1 MLFNTVCIAGVG
13 LIGGSFGLALR
24 EKGLAERVVG
34 LARRE
39 ATCEAAVKSGAVDS
53 ATTYLSEAVR
63 GAELI
68 FLAPPVAQIK
78 PLCQQLAPLVHGGVI
93 VTDAGSTKAGI
104 VRDGEA
110 LLGQKA
116 MFVGGHPM
124 AGSERSGVEQ
134 AKSNL
139 FERAVWILTP
149 TANTPEVAVNRMVEL
164 IEALGAVPLIL
175 DAALHDKLL
184 AVTSHLPHITAAALV
199 HLFMQEQSE
208 TDFASQLIAGGWRDS
223 TRVAAGN
230 AEMWRD
236 ICLANAPAIA
246 HSVED
251 MIEQLEEF
259 RDMLRDTD
267 GQRLHQWFES
277 AAQVRNKHGYFP
289 RS

>member
-1 MLFNTVCIAGVG
+1 MLFNSVCIAGVG

-24 EKGLAERVVG
+24 ERGLAERVVG

-39 ATCEAAVKSGAVDS
+39 ATCEAALSMGAVDA
-53 ATTYLSEAVR
+53 ATTNLAEAVR

-68 FLAPPVAQIK
+68 LLAPPVGQIK
-78 PLCQQLAPLVHGGVI
+78 PLCEQLAPLVHGGVI

-124 AGSERSGVEQ
+124 AGSERTGVEQ

-139 FERAVWILTP
+139 FEKAVWILTP
-149 TANTPEVAVNRMVEL
+149 TADTPEVAVNRMVEL

-199 HLFMQEQSE
+199 HIFMQAQNE

-223 TRVAAGN
+223 TRVAAGS

-246 HSVED
+246 RSVED

-259 RDMLRDTD
+259 RDMLRDSD
-267 GQRLHQWFES
+267 GKRLNQWFES